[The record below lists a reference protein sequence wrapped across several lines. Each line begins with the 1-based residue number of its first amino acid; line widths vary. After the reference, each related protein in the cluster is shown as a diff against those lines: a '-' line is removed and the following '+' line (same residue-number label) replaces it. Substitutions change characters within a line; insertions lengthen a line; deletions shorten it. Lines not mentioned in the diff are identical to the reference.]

1 MKQNS
6 MPYIYDIHS
15 PSKGGETMNEFA
27 TLKQKRLV
35 SNAALVANVEYEL
48 AVACVGN
55 YRGFQQAMVDILRFV
70 SERSGKANATQA
82 NMLSNPDWH
91 IQRKGC
97 MEVLGKELWRQV
109 QHSCGTSSTRVG
121 TLAAYLLAE
130 D

>member
-1 MKQNS
+1 
-6 MPYIYDIHS
+6 
-15 PSKGGETMNEFA
+15 MNELA

-35 SNAALVANVEYEL
+35 SNAASAANVEYAL

-55 YRGFQQAMVDILRFV
+55 YRGFLRAMVDILNFV
-70 SERSGKANATQA
+70 SERSGKVNATQA
-82 NMLSNPDWH
+82 HMLSDSDWR

-109 QHSCGTSSTRVG
+109 QHSCGTSPSRVE
-121 TLAAYLLAE
+121 TLAAYLLAK